1 MTDSPIPSAPL
12 AEKKL
17 ISICIQEPENWIPK
31 LLGDGITAEF
41 FYPHKDAWNL
51 ILDRFHSGKSLDPIH
66 VWEEEKA
73 TSRLEA
79 IGGMAG
85 FTELMT
91 FSPGVPG
98 DTYTYDLGLLR
109 EAAARRTAYLAGIAL
124 QETYNGSDV
133 ADTVETVESLLAT
146 LQSMLT
152 APQGMITAHD
162 AGQDFYRRLIENY
175 ENGDIPGHSTGIAMI
190 DEASGGARKGELW
203 VIGAETSGGKSVL
216 MIQIMRAILE
226 AGHPALLFTLE
237 LMAPEVIGRLCAI
250 HGRIPYGEIT
260 KPRSMSQHVM
270 GRLKGVV
277 EEIKGWPL
285 WIQDKG
291 GQTISEIV
299 GDCMRYQDTKGQ
311 IGVVVVD
318 YLQMIEFDAS
328 SKRGMN
334 RQQELAAISRRLKA
348 LAKELKCT
356 VITATQLNDDGKI
369 RESRD
374 ASFDA
379 DNVLFIAEEGIIA
392 KKMRNAKRGMTM
404 PLRLNG
410 NFQRFE
416 EFVPEPKATKPKSSR
431 QYADF

>member
-1 MTDSPIPSAPL
+1 MSELPIPSAPL
-12 AEKKL
+12 AEKKIL
-17 ISICIQEPENWIPK
+17 SIMLQEPEKWIPK
-31 LLGDGITAEF
+31 IIGDGINAEF
-41 FYPHKDAWNL
+41 FYPHRDAWGL
-51 ILDRFHSGKSLDPIH
+51 IVDRFHSGKSLDPIH
-66 VWEEEKA
+66 VYEEEKA

-85 FTELMT
+85 FTEILT
-91 FSPGVPG
+91 FSSGVPG
-98 DTYTYDLGLLR
+98 ATYTYDLGLIR
-109 EAAARRTAYLAGIAL
+109 EAAARRTAYLAGVTL
-124 QETYNGSDV
+124 QGTYNGSDV

-260 KPRSMSQHVM
+260 KPRTMSQHVM

-277 EEIKGWPL
+277 EEIQGWPL
-285 WIQDKG
+285 LIQEKG

-299 GDCMRYQDTKGQ
+299 GDCMRYRDTKGQ

-318 YLQMIEFDAS
+318 YLQMVEFDGGA
-328 SKRGMN
+328 KRGMN
-334 RQQELAAISRRLKA
+334 RQQELAAISRRLKS
-348 LAKELKCT
+348 LAKELKCP
-356 VITATQLNDDGKI
+356 VITAVQLNDDGKI

-379 DNVLFIAEEGIIA
+379 DNVLFITDDGVVA
-392 KKMRNAKRGMTM
+392 KKMRNAERGKVL
-404 PLRLNG
+404 PLRMNG
-410 NFQRFE
+410 TFQRFE
-416 EFVPEPKATKPKSSR
+416 EFAPEPPKQDPKRGRSV
-431 QYADF
+431 DW

>member
-17 ISICIQEPENWIPK
+17 LSICLQEPEKWIPK
-31 LLGDGITAEF
+31 LIGDGITAEF
-41 FYPHKDAWNL
+41 FYPHKDAWSL
-51 ILDRFHSGKSLDPIH
+51 IVDRFHTGKSLDPVH
-66 VWEEEKA
+66 VYEEEKA

-79 IGGMAG
+79 IGGMSG
-85 FTELMT
+85 FAELMT

-98 DTYTYDLGLLR
+98 ETYGYDLGILR
-109 EAAARRTAYLAGIAL
+109 GAAARRTAYLAGIAL
-124 QETYNGSDV
+124 QDTYNGSDV
-133 ADTVETVESLLAT
+133 AETVESVESLLAT
-146 LQSMLT
+146 LQAMLT
-152 APQGMITAHD
+152 APQGMIAAHE
-162 AGQDFYRRLIENY
+162 AGQEFYRRLIENY
-175 ENGDIPGHSTGIAMI
+175 ENGDIPGHSTGIPMI
-190 DEASGGARKGELW
+190 DDASGGARKGELW

-216 MIQIMRAILE
+216 MIQMMRAIVE

-260 KPRSMSQHVM
+260 KPRTMSQMVM
-270 GRLKGVV
+270 GRLQGVV
-277 EEIKGWPL
+277 DEIKGWPL

-299 GDCMRYQDTKGQ
+299 GDCMRYRDTKGQ

-318 YLQMIEFDAS
+318 YLQMVEFDGGA
-328 SKRGMN
+328 KRGMN

-348 LAKELKCT
+348 LAKELRCP
-356 VITATQLNDDGKI
+356 VLTAVQLNDDGKI

-379 DNVLFIAEEGIIA
+379 DNVLFITEDGIVA
-392 KKMRNAKRGMTM
+392 KKMRNAERGKVL
-404 PLRLNG
+404 PLRMNG
-410 NFQRFE
+410 AFQRFE
-416 EFVPEPKATKPKSSR
+416 EFTPEAKPEAKKSKR
-431 QYADF
+431 TGEW